1 MTISHPNISDVIIG
15 GLSLKVENHEKF
27 FVIKNVLTKEESALY
42 AQKTYEGSVS
52 DPDYYQMR
60 FFNIKKSLINL
71 FGKNIDSEDI
81 TISTD
86 PHEDKT
92 RLFEI
97 IKSCSLFIK
106 ENFEL
111 ESTLEFKRSFIHI
124 MEPGSIISAH
134 NDDNDAFKGDG
145 EQKHYSAVLIF
156 NDNFEGGEFLF
167 HNLGISMKPEP
178 GTLIIFRGDEERLH
192 GVDTVTSGYRVSMPI
207 FFRTLKLFE
216 K

>member
-1 MTISHPNISDVIIG
+1 MLPIS
-15 GLSLKVENHEKF
+15 VEDHKDF
-27 FVIKNVLTKEESALY
+27 FLIKNVLSREEAAMYTQSL
-42 AQKTYEGSVS
+42 YEGSVA
-52 DPDYYQMR
+52 DPEFNMR
-60 FFNIKKSLINL
+60 FYNIKQNLAGL
-71 FGKNIDSEDI
+71 FGKNIDSVVVDI
-81 TISTD
+81 PTD

-97 IKSCSLFIK
+97 IRYCSLFIK
-106 ENFEL
+106 DNFEL
-111 ESTLEFKRSFIHI
+111 DNTLEFKRSFIHI
-124 MEPGSIISAH
+124 MEPTSAITAH

-156 NDNFEGGEFLF
+156 NDNYEGGEFYF

-178 GTLIIFRGDEERLH
+178 GTLLIFRGDEKRLH
-192 GVDTVTSGYRVSMPI
+192 GVETVNSGYRVSMPI